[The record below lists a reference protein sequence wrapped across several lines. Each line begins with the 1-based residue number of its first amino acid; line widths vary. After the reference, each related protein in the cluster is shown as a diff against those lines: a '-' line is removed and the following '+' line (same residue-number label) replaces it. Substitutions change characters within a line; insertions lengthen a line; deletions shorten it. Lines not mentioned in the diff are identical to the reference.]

1 MAVRV
6 EQRPEQAHEDRPVG
20 MAMLIFAMLAGPVAW
35 SLRLMIAYPLVLLVC
50 NTGWEFLLYLV
61 SSVMAAGALAGGVV
75 SWIIWRR
82 ARTQAQAR
90 GPGNRS
96 LFVGVFGMAS
106 SVLFFAAI
114 LVESFAIVQ
123 LNPCTTQTQPM
134 LIREYQAPGA
144 EQIAPAC
151 ITLEYAA

>member
-1 MAVRV
+1 VAVRV
-6 EQRPEQAHEDRPVG
+6 EQRHEQGHEDRPVG

-35 SLRLMIAYPLVLLVC
+35 SLRLMIAYPLVLLAC

-61 SSVMAAGALAGGVV
+61 SGVTAAGAIAGGVV
-75 SWIIWRR
+75 SRIVWRR
-82 ARTQAQAR
+82 ARTQARAR

-96 LFVGVFGMAS
+96 LFVGIFGMAS
-106 SVLFFAAI
+106 SALFLVAI

-134 LIREYQAPGA
+134 LIRDYQAPGA
-144 EQIAPAC
+144 EQVAPAC
-151 ITLEYAA
+151 ITLEHAT